1 MMLVDVSDVVASLA
15 AQSVTRTRYGTPT
28 IDSAGHRVAG
38 AETSATLDAVLQR
51 PSRDAL
57 QRLPEG
63 LRAQARWLMH
73 TTGDV
78 RGGSEATAAGGAA
91 VLPDRVTYSGRQ
103 YVVVDITDQSAHGT
117 YRRVILLDGGG

>member
-1 MMLVDVSDVVASLA
+1 MVLIDVSDVVASLA
-15 AQSVTRTRYGTPT
+15 SQTVTRTRRATPT
-28 IDSAGHRVAG
+28 IDAAGHRVAG
-38 AETSATLDAVLQR
+38 AETTATLSAVMQR

-78 RGGSEATAAGGAA
+78 RGGSEATASGGAA
-91 VLPDRVTYSGRQ
+91 VLPDLVTYDGRA
-103 YVVVDITDQSAHGT
+103 YVVVDITDQSAHGA
-117 YRRVILLDGGG
+117 YRRVVLLDGGG